1 MFSEI
6 EEDLNMMRREMDDI
20 ERTQIKS
27 VEVKNVMCEMKNT
40 VDKINSNSVQKHGE
54 KRRRRNTYQLIS

>member
-1 MFSEI
+1 
-6 EEDLNMMRREMDDI
+6 MMRREMDDI

-54 KRRRRNTYQLIS
+54 KRRINTYQLIS

>member
-54 KRRRRNTYQLIS
+54 KRRRINTYQLIS

>member
-27 VEVKNVMCEMKNT
+27 VEVKNVMSEMKNT
-40 VDKINSNSVQKHGE
+40 VDKINSSSVQKHGE
-54 KRRRRNTYQLIS
+54 NRRRINTYQLIS